1 MAGLL
6 FFFLGRARF
15 CGQSDRAAA
24 RRIGSKMLISKLQ
37 RRLQG
42 GGKWNANVQNDG
54 WQAISASHT
63 KIIWLARRHF
73 GRVTAMPIGRDAARA
88 V

>member
-42 GGKWNANVQNDG
+42 GGKWNAN
-54 WQAISASHT
+54 
-63 KIIWLARRHF
+63 L
-73 GRVTAMPIGRDAARA
+73 
-88 V
+88 